1 MGTNKDKKKEYVNK
15 LAEYQS
21 RVAKLLKNLTADNAE
36 KLLESYYKIKIEKI
50 NDQWAKDRVIAGGE
64 FLERVSE
71 VQGDNGFQWQLFQG
85 DNEDDVYNELATFF
99 SLPIILK
106 ASTSFLVNSDC
117 YDAFANAEERLGLS
131 CNGNNNYSDFGT
143 EFGNFSSD
151 DTIEAKT
158 DNVRVVKGFGGDLK
172 ATLIKAGAI
181 FGASSLI
188 AGSAIGLS
196 QCNRKDDNK
205 HKELPI
211 VWETDKEE
219 VSDKVPYINPAEERE
234 EEKVTAIA
242 NEDGKLAK
250 EDEAEGDRRGNR
262 PYEDVTSSTNDNS
275 NEKEK
280 ESVNNSNPFGNI
292 FGGDENGDNEAEGL
306 EK

>member
-1 MGTNKDKKKEYVNK
+1 MGTNKDKKKEYVHK

-21 RVAKLLKNLTADNAE
+21 IVAKLLKDLTAGNAE
-36 KLLESYYKIKIEKI
+36 KLLESYNKIKIEKI
-50 NDQWAKDRVIAGGE
+50 KDTWAKDRVNMGKV
-64 FLERVSE
+64 FLENVSV

-85 DNEDDVYNELATFF
+85 DNEDDVYNKLATFF

-117 YDAFANAEERLGLS
+117 YTAFANAEERLGLS
-131 CNGNNNYSDFGT
+131 CNGNDNYSAFVT
-143 EFGNFSSD
+143 QFGNFSRND
-151 DTIEAKT
+151 AIEAQT

-172 ATLIKAGAI
+172 ATLIKGTI
-181 FGASSLI
+181 VGVSGLI
-188 AGSAIGLS
+188 VGGLAIGLS

-211 VWETDKEE
+211 VWETDNEE

-250 EDEAEGDRRGNR
+250 EDETEGDRRGNR
-262 PYEDVTSSTNDNS
+262 PYEDVTSSANDNS

-280 ESVNNSNPFGNI
+280 ESVSNSNPFGNI

>member
-36 KLLESYYKIKIEKI
+36 KLLESYNKIKIEKI
-50 NDQWAKDRVIAGGE
+50 KDTWAKDRVIAGGE
-64 FLERVSE
+64 FLEKVSE
-71 VQGDNGFQWQLFQG
+71 VQGDNGFQWQFFQG
-85 DNEDDVYNELATFF
+85 DNEDEVYNELATFF
-99 SLPIILK
+99 SLPVILK
-106 ASTSFLVNSDC
+106 ASTSFSVNNAC
-117 YDAFANAEERLGLS
+117 YTAFANAEERLMLS
-131 CNGNNNYSDFGT
+131 CNGNNEFSAFGT
-143 EFGNFSSD
+143 EFGNFSGAD
-151 DTIEAKT
+151 KIEARTGDVK
-158 DNVRVVKGFGGDLK
+158 VVKGFGGDLK

-181 FGASSLI
+181 VGVTGLI

-196 QCNRKDDNK
+196 QCNRKDDHK
-205 HKELPI
+205 QKELPI
-211 VWETDKEE
+211 VWETDNEE

-250 EDEAEGDRRGNR
+250 EDETEGDRRGNR
-262 PYEDVTSSTNDNS
+262 PYEDVTSSANDNS